1 MVMLELRQAGK
12 TYQHHGVAVTALHPL
27 SLTVGAGEFLCLSGP
42 SGSGKTTLLNLMGI
56 LDAPTTGSVILAGQS
71 TAGLSRA
78 QTARLRRQHLG
89 LVFQEHNL
97 IPVLSAYENIE
108 YALLLQN
115 VPAQQRRERVL
126 AALERVGLDGYA
138 ERRSGE
144 MSGGQ
149 QQRVT
154 IARAIV
160 HSPALVLA
168 DEPTASL
175 DSATGQAIIELLQR
189 LNREQGITF
198 VFSSHDPRMIG
209 QADRV
214 ISLRDGRLIADRRA
228 ENGAAAATISLRAP

>member
-1 MVMLELRQAGK
+1 MAMLELSQAGK
-12 TYQHHGVAVTALHPL
+12 TYLHQGIAVTALHPL
-27 SLTVGAGEFLCLSGP
+27 SLSIGAGEFLCLSGP
-42 SGSGKTTLLNLMGI
+42 SGSGKTTLLNLMGVI
-56 LDAPTTGSVILAGQS
+56 DAPTTGTVILAGKS

-108 YALLLQN
+108 YVLLLHG
-115 VPAQQRRERVL
+115 VPAPRRRERVRHV
-126 AALERVGLDGYA
+126 LEMVGLDGCA
-138 ERRSGE
+138 ERRPGE

-160 HSPALVLA
+160 NSPAVVLA

-175 DSATGQAIIELLQR
+175 DSATGQSILDLLQR

-209 QADRV
+209 QADR
-214 ISLRDGRLIADRRA
+214 IIALRDGRLASD
-228 ENGAAAATISLRAP
+228 LRP

>member
-1 MVMLELRQAGK
+1 MAMLELSQAGK
-12 TYQHHGVAVTALHPL
+12 TYLHQGIAVTALHPL
-27 SLTVGAGEFLCLSGP
+27 SLSIGAGEFLCLSGP

-56 LDAPTTGSVILAGQS
+56 IDAPTTGAVILAGKR
-71 TAGLSRA
+71 TGGLSRA

-108 YALLLQN
+108 YVLLLHG
-115 VPAQQRRERVL
+115 VPAPQRRERVRHV
-126 AALERVGLDGYA
+126 LELVGLDGCA
-138 ERRSGE
+138 ERRPGE

-160 HSPALVLA
+160 NSPAVVLA

-175 DSATGQAIIELLQR
+175 DSATGQSILDLLQR

-209 QADRV
+209 QADR
-214 ISLRDGRLIADRRA
+214 IIALRDGRLASD
-228 ENGAAAATISLRAP
+228 LRP

>member
-1 MVMLELRQAGK
+1 MAMLELSQAGK
-12 TYQHHGVAVTALHPL
+12 TYLHQGIAVIALQPL
-27 SLTVGAGEFLCLSGP
+27 SLSIGAGEFLCLSGP
-42 SGSGKTTLLNLMGI
+42 SGSGKTTLLNLMGVI
-56 LDAPTTGSVILAGQS
+56 DAPTTGTVILAGKS

-108 YALLLQN
+108 YVLLLHG
-115 VPAQQRRERVL
+115 VPAPRRRERVRHV
-126 AALERVGLDGYA
+126 LEMVGLDGCA
-138 ERRSGE
+138 ERRPGE

-160 HSPALVLA
+160 NSPAVVLA

-175 DSATGQAIIELLQR
+175 DSATGQSILDLLQR

-209 QADRV
+209 QADRIIV
-214 ISLRDGRLIADRRA
+214 LRDGRLASD
-228 ENGAAAATISLRAP
+228 LRP

>member
-1 MVMLELRQAGK
+1 MAMLELRQAGK
-12 TYQHHGVAVTALHPL
+12 TYLHQGIAVTALHPL
-27 SLTVGAGEFLCLSGP
+27 SLSIGAGEFLCLSGP
-42 SGSGKTTLLNLMGI
+42 SGSGKTTLLNLMGVI
-56 LDAPTTGSVILAGQS
+56 DAPTTGAVILAGKS

-108 YALLLQN
+108 YVLLLHG
-115 VPAQQRRERVL
+115 VPAPRRRERVRNV
-126 AALERVGLDGYA
+126 LELVGLDGCA
-138 ERRSGE
+138 ERRPGE

-160 HSPALVLA
+160 NSPAVVLA

-175 DSATGQAIIELLQR
+175 DSATGQSILDLLQR

-209 QADRV
+209 QADR
-214 ISLRDGRLIADRRA
+214 IIALLDGRLASD
-228 ENGAAAATISLRAP
+228 LRP

>member
-71 TAGLSRA
+71 TAGLSRT

-115 VPAQQRRERVL
+115 VPAPQRRERVL

-214 ISLRDGRLIADRRA
+214 ISLQDGRLIADRRA
-228 ENGAAAATISLRAP
+228 

>member
-1 MVMLELRQAGK
+1 MAMLELSQAGK
-12 TYQHHGVAVTALHPL
+12 TYLHQGIAVIALQPL
-27 SLTVGAGEFLCLSGP
+27 SLSIGAGEFLCLSGP
-42 SGSGKTTLLNLMGI
+42 SGSGKTTLLNLMGVI
-56 LDAPTTGSVILAGQS
+56 DAPTTGTVILAGKS

-108 YALLLQN
+108 YVLLLHG
-115 VPAQQRRERVL
+115 VPAPRRRERVRHV
-126 AALERVGLDGYA
+126 LEMVGLDGCA
-138 ERRSGE
+138 ERRPGE

-160 HSPALVLA
+160 NSPAVVLA

-175 DSATGQAIIELLQR
+175 DSATGQSILDLLQR

-209 QADRV
+209 QADR
-214 ISLRDGRLIADRRA
+214 IIALRDGRLASD
-228 ENGAAAATISLRAP
+228 LRP